1 MNRSINKRTSF
12 LIIINLER
20 LQFLKSSAFRARRK
34 FLVDEDNSVF
44 IEFSSSP
51 QHHPKKGGKKN
62 PGDLLSDMEKER
74 EEVD

>member
-1 MNRSINKRTSF
+1 MNGAINKRTSF

-20 LQFLKSSAFRARRK
+20 LQFLKSFAFHARHK

-51 QHHPKKGGKKN
+51 QLHPKKGEKN
-62 PGDLLSDMEKER
+62 PRDLLSDLEKER
-74 EEVD
+74 DEVN